1 MFGSAILDVGIGLVF
16 AFLAVSLISSAIAEA
31 INSLFKIRSSSL
43 LSGIKDLVNDSELR
57 GLARVL
63 YGHAA
68 INPRGSLAPLPPA
81 PAAPAAAPV
90 APAAAPAAAPNA
102 TPAHVL
108 SAARAAA
115 GAAVARAAA
124 PGPVAQGWSW
134 QWARGKAVQIWRGG
148 AGPARL
154 PAYIS
159 KLQFANALLDVTGLS
174 AASSAA
180 SSAAAPAAPG
190 PDAAPGPNAARDLK
204 AALAAGLATIGQV
217 DPQVQQL
224 LEGIID
230 RANGDIKEVRSEVA
244 DWFDNAMDRVGGAF
258 KRWAQL
264 LTFVIALFVSAL
276 VNVDTIHLAA
286 SLWSHP
292 ELVDQLKIPDN
303 VKPDLFAA
311 KPPDI
316 ASWAAAATKMNDTL
330 DETLPLGWPPRKPW
344 GSGFTWES
352 VLGWLVTAF
361 ATLFGAPFWFDTL
374 QGFVRLKGAG
384 PSPQEKAD
392 KTAASA

>member
-16 AFLAVSLISSAIAEA
+16 AFLAVSLISSSIAEA

-43 LSGIKDLVNDSELR
+43 LGGIKDLVNDPELQ

-68 INPRGSLAPLPPA
+68 INPRGFLPPLSAPL
-81 PAAPAAAPV
+81 V
-90 APAAAPAAAPNA
+90 APAAAPAAAQAGAPDA
-102 TPAHVL
+102 ALAHVVDT
-108 SAARAAA
+108 ARAAA
-115 GAAVARAAA
+115 GAAATRAAA
-124 PGPVAQGWSW
+124 PGPVPASWGW
-134 QWARGKAVQIWRGG
+134 QWAQGKIVEVWRGG
-148 AGPARL
+148 TRL
-154 PAYIS
+154 PAYVNKI
-159 KLQFANALLDVTGLS
+159 QFANALLDVTGLN
-174 AASSAA
+174 AA
-180 SSAAAPAAPG
+180 SSAAAAAPG
-190 PDAAPGPNAARDLK
+190 PEAVRNLK

-230 RANGDIKEVRSEVA
+230 RAEGDIKEVRTEVA
-244 DWFDNAMDRVGGAF
+244 DWFDSAMDRVGGAF

-264 LTFVIALFVSAL
+264 LTFVIALLVSAL
-276 VNVDTIHLAA
+276 VNVDTIHLAT

-292 ELVDQLKIPDN
+292 ELAEQLKIPDSM
-303 VKPDLFAA
+303 KPTLFANPTNLA
-311 KPPDI
+311 D
-316 ASWAAAATKMNDTL
+316 WATAATGMIGPL
-330 DETLPLGWPPRKPW
+330 DKTLPVGWPPGRW
-344 GSGFTWES
+344 GSGFTLES

-384 PSPQEKAD
+384 PSPQEKTD